1 MSSELGIIHTAEQAG
16 APSDVVTD
24 AWCSDSFKE
33 LANGATGLVDSLKQ
47 GVPQVSL
54 PDLGGGELGENVEQA
69 QAQLGQFFSS
79 KLSEVGGALSG
90 QTEKALEEAGKALGP
105 ALDPAK
111 PYLEQL
117 NSQLSVVKDLTQKVS
132 QEVIKDQG
140 VIVERAS
147 PIVQGLSKYGTPR
160 NLFNAENLAVL
171 PLWAS
176 IILAP
181 NNRLVKGF
189 MKSYI
194 PIVLAAFVYVWLTYL
209 AFNDP
214 VSLEGFS
221 GMSDLSVLTKVRLLV
236 QPIIRLRHGRSA
248 HRTAPYAPVQMQG
261 FSSETSVAVAW
272 AHFICQDLFVGRYI
286 YLDGQRNN
294 VWTGHS
300 LTLAFLF
307 GPAVRCGHRRSS

>member
-1 MSSELGIIHTAEQAG
+1 M
-16 APSDVVTD
+16 
-24 AWCSDSFKE
+24 
-33 LANGATGLVDSLKQ
+33 DSLKQ

-90 QTEKALEEAGKALGP
+90 QTEKVLEEAGKALGP

-236 QPIIRLRHGRSA
+236 QPVIAFCMAAPL
-248 HRTAPYAPVQMQG
+248 TAPPPMCLCKCRASRRRRRWRWPG
-261 FSSETSVAVAW
+261 PISSARTCSSAGTSTST
-272 AHFICQDLFVGRYI
+272 DSG
-286 YLDGQRNN
+286 
-294 VWTGHS
+294 TTS
-300 LTLAFLF
+300 
-307 GPAVRCGHRRSS
+307 GPATRSPWPFFSARR